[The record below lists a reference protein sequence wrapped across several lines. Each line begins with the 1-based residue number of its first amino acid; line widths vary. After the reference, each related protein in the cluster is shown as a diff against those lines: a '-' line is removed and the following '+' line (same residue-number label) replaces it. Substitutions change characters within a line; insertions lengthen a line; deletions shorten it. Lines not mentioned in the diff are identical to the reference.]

1 MDNVVVVVVVAEM
14 VDIAAVAVAVA
25 VADSAAVAVAA
36 VSVAGDSRACPSSP
50 WATREEEN
58 RHSGESAR
66 WKGSGPGGRE
76 EWEGCRPW
84 PREEASVSVEEEPPP
99 IISSGAFVF
108 VSERFCGERLPLPSL
123 LLPCLP
129 WWLRL

>member
-1 MDNVVVVVVVAEM
+1 M
-14 VDIAAVAVAVA
+14 VDIAAVAA
-25 VADSAAVAVAA
+25 VADIAVVAVAA

-84 PREEASVSVEEEPPP
+84 RWEEEVSVSVEEEEPPP
-99 IISSGAFVF
+99 IISSAAFVF
-108 VSERFCGERLPLPSL
+108 FSERFCEERLPLPL
-123 LLPCLP
+123 
-129 WWLRL
+129 